1 MHVKARNRARRV
13 DLERTEGGWGPGEG
27 GHGMGRVVGMRSV
40 RSLIVLSTLSRGT
53 EVGIGG
59 LRSCFVSAAS

>member
-1 MHVKARNRARRV
+1 MHVKARNRVRRV

-40 RSLIVLSTLSRGT
+40 RSLIVLSTRQP
-53 EVGIGG
+53 
-59 LRSCFVSAAS
+59 RH